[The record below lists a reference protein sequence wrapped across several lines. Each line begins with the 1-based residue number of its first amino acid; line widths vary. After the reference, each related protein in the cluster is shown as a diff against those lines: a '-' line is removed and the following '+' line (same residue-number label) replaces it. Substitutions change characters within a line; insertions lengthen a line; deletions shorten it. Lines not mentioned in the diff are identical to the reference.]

1 MSRIPNELK
10 IHLYQWKK
18 YAFQFTDRF
27 LKFKEMEYV
36 IHYVKFKMC
45 PALIYGN
52 VHCFHNLSIDY

>member
-18 YAFQFTDRF
+18 YSFQFTDKF

-36 IHYVKFKMC
+36 IHYVKFKM
-45 PALIYGN
+45 
-52 VHCFHNLSIDY
+52 